1 MGGIR
6 ICHTYK
12 EYVIFQNLVYCQVLS
27 WSCVCAPDPDNTQYI
42 FIVMYFKK
50 LDKHKP
56 VR

>member
-12 EYVIFQNLVYCQVLS
+12 EYVIFQNLVYCQDLS
-27 WSCVCAPDPDNTQYI
+27 WSCLCVPDPDNTQCI
-42 FIVMYFKK
+42 FIVLYFKK
-50 LDKHKP
+50 LDNHKP